1 MINALK
7 ALNLSSPIYRY
18 EFAKEQGK
26 LNGGEWQENLQRSQN
41 EIIDFFVKSN
51 YNIKEEL
58 CDCFYST
65 FFDPE
70 KREEVIIEFPTAY
83 HCLDK
88 SRGN

>member
-1 MINALK
+1 MINVLK
-7 ALNLSSPIYRY
+7 ALNLSSPIYIY
-18 EFAKEQGK
+18 E

>member
-1 MINALK
+1 MINILK

-18 EFAKEQGK
+18 E